1 MAKMKRK
8 IGIEKQLSNYLNE
21 EQTVKEMCRDFV
33 FNRYLERSD
42 YNYEDALDAIVG
54 DMIIL
59 ESLERFERCQ
69 ILKDILE
76 EFE

>member
-1 MAKMKRK
+1 MKRK

-42 YNYEDALDAIVG
+42 YNYEDALDTIVG